1 MKKRLFTPGPTPVPE
16 QVMLRMA
23 EPLIHHRSPE
33 FRETMA
39 RVNRNLRYLFQT
51 SHPVVTLASSG
62 TGGVESTFVSL
73 FSPGDTIIAV
83 NGGKFGERWVQMPRV
98 FGLNA
103 MEIRLRWGEAL
114 REEHVRTALRD
125 HPGAK
130 AVYLTQSETSTGTLT
145 DVKAMARLVREQSSA
160 LVCVDG
166 ISSIGAQEMR
176 FDEWGVDVCVTGS
189 QKGLMIPPGL
199 AFVALSPRAIEAVE
213 RSTMPRFYF
222 DLRRA
227 LKSCASD
234 DTPWTPAISL
244 IIGADAALEMI
255 REEEIENVWQR
266 HERLAA
272 GLRAGIQV
280 MGLRLFSDA
289 PTASVTAVVLPE
301 GVAWTAFNRAL
312 KIDNGVTVAGGQG
325 EYAGK
330 IFRVSHLG
338 YYDELDMIAC
348 MAALERAL
356 AAAGYTFEHGAGVAA
371 MHRAFMEVARS
382 HSTEKNV

>member
-16 QVMLRMA
+16 PVMLRMA

-33 FRETMA
+33 FREIMT
-39 RVNRNLRYLFQT
+39 RVNANLRYLFQT

-62 TGGVESTFVSL
+62 TGGMESTFVSL
-73 FSPGDTIIAV
+73 FSPGDTVIAV
-83 NGGKFGERWVQMPRV
+83 NGGKFGERWVQMPRA

-103 MEIRLRWGEAL
+103 VEIRLQWGEEL
-114 REEHVRTALRD
+114 REEQLRDALRS
-125 HPGAK
+125 HPEAK

-145 DVKAMARLVREQSSA
+145 NVQAMGRVVREQSSA
-160 LVCVDG
+160 LLCVDG

-176 FDEWGVDVCVTGS
+176 FDAWGVDVCVTGS

-199 AFVALSPRAIEAVE
+199 AFVALSPRAVDAVG
-213 RSTMPRFYF
+213 RSAMPRFYF

-227 LKSCASD
+227 LKAYATD

-244 IIGADAALEMI
+244 IIGADAALERMKK
-255 REEEIENVWQR
+255 EGIEQVWTR
-266 HERLAA
+266 HERLAT
-272 GLRAGIQV
+272 GLRAGIHAV
-280 MGLRLFSDA
+280 GLRLFSQA
-289 PTASVTAVVLPE
+289 PAASVTAVSLPE
-301 GVAWTAFNRAL
+301 GVAWADFNRAL

-325 EYAGK
+325 EYAGR

-348 MAALERAL
+348 MAAIERAL
-356 AAAGYTFEHGAGVAA
+356 AAVGYGFELGAGVTAVQKA
-371 MHRAFMEVARS
+371 LWKSE
-382 HSTEKNV
+382 